1 MLGRCGEWGHC
12 MEDSHVESVILVC
25 DDERDSHDILNR
37 LEAEGIGVIGPATS
51 ATMALTLAS
60 QTFANIAVLARR
72 PSEGPLGSELAR
84 SLMKTW
90 GVRSVVLEGGA
101 DAHDEWAARPAQAA
115 RLRGI
120 LEGRAGPA
128 ASA

>member
-1 MLGRCGEWGHC
+1 MD
-12 MEDSHVESVILVC
+12 DSHVESVILVC

-72 PSEGPLGSELAR
+72 PSGGPLSSDLAH

-90 GVRSVVLEGGA
+90 GVRSVVLEGDGETQG
-101 DAHDEWAARPAQAA
+101 EWAAMPAQAA
-115 RLRGI
+115 RLRNI
-120 LEGRAGPA
+120 LKGRAASPA
-128 ASA
+128 TA